1 MGIRSAPAK
10 RTNPENHSKKETSPT
25 KAPFSIKISN
35 FMKRLLPLFL
45 TAPLLAEPGDTI
57 YQKGFLSIEEA
68 HKSIELQDG
77 YALDLVLSNPD
88 IHEPV
93 AMAWDGNGALYVVEM
108 RTYMQDADAT
118 GEQTPKSRISRH
130 EDTNGD
136 GVYDKH
142 SVFIDNLLLPRMVLP
157 LDDRIMVG
165 VTNTLDLWTYRDSD
179 KDGVADEKVKIY
191 EGGKRGGNMEHQP
204 SGLIWNLDNWIYLTY
219 ENKRYRFTDGKLE
232 VQTMPRGGGQ
242 WGIGMDDAG
251 RNYYSAAGGE
261 KPAFYFQQPIAY
273 GALDLPGQ
281 EANGFREV
289 FPIADVPD
297 VQGGPRRV
305 NKRGGLNNFT
315 GCAGQGI
322 YRGDRLP
329 ADLKGD
335 LIIPEPVGRLIR
347 RAKVDR
353 KNGRTVLTNAYPG
366 SEFIRTRDINFR
378 PLWATT
384 SPDGAMMI
392 IDMHRGIIQQG
403 NWTRPGSY
411 LRKVI
416 DKWGIHKNV
425 QQGRIYRLTH
435 DTFRPDKQPRMLD
448 ETTEELVAHL
458 AHPNGWWR
466 DTAQKLIILRKDRD
480 SVIPL
485 LEKHVRENKSELGRL
500 HALWTLEGIGKVD
513 PDLVV
518 TAMADSSSLVRSNA
532 VRVSEPF
539 LASGNSSVVAAF
551 TDSAHL
557 EDDPEMFLQAINSIR
572 FSGTENEAL
581 LSLQDSLIE
590 NNSEN
595 PVIARFKQMRRDN
608 QTEQEKKRAQAQRSA
623 RFAKAMESGKVI
635 YQQLC
640 FSCHGADGKGAPMP
654 GQPGHK
660 LAPSFVNNP
669 RLMGDEDTAILTLLH
684 GLTGPLDGKK
694 YEGLMVSMATNDNE
708 WIANITTYIR
718 NSFGNKADPTRANHV
733 GKIRQDYKSRKEPW
747 TQAELETLFPPV
759 LANRRSWKLTA
770 SDNAQELKGCVDGDP
785 KSRYTT
791 GASMKAGMW
800 VQVEFPKN
808 SQISGVTLDAR
819 GSDGDYPRNYE
830 VEVSVD
836 GKKWSKPV
844 AQGKG
849 KDPLT
854 KIKFKPTEA
863 KFVRITQTGKH
874 SLFWSIH
881 ELSINGKE
889 L

>member
-1 MGIRSAPAK
+1 
-10 RTNPENHSKKETSPT
+10 
-25 KAPFSIKISN
+25 
-35 FMKRLLPLFL
+35 MKRLLPLIL
-45 TAPLLAEPGDTI
+45 TAPLLAESGDTV

-68 HKSIELQDG
+68 QKSIELQDG

-108 RTYMQDADAT
+108 RTYMQDADAA

-130 EDTNGD
+130 EDTTGD

-142 SVFIDNLLLPRMVLP
+142 SIFIDNLLLPRAVLP
-157 LDDRIMVG
+157 LDDRIMVHI
-165 VTNTLDLWTYRDSD
+165 TNTLDLWTYRDTD
-179 KDGVADEKVKIY
+179 NDGVADEKIKVH
-191 EGGKRGGNMEHQP
+191 EGGRRGGNMEHQP
-204 SGLIWNLDNWIYLTY
+204 SGLIWNLDNWIYITY
-219 ENKRYRFTDGKLE
+219 ENKRYRFTNGKLE
-232 VQTMPRGGGQ
+232 VEKLPRGGGQ

-297 VQGGPRRV
+297 VQGGRRRV

-347 RAKVDR
+347 RAKVTR
-353 KNGRTVLTNAYPG
+353 KDGRTVLSNAYPG
-366 SEFIRTRDINFR
+366 TEFIRTRDINFR

-384 SPDGAMMI
+384 SPDGAMMV

-411 LRKVI
+411 LRGVI

-458 AHPNGWWR
+458 SHPNGWWR
-466 DTAQKLIILRKDRD
+466 DTAQKLIILRTDRD

-485 LEKHVRENKSELGRL
+485 LEKHVRENTSELGRL
-500 HALWTLEGIGKVD
+500 HALWTLEGMGKAN
-513 PDLVV
+513 PKLIAA
-518 TAMADSSSLVRSNA
+518 AMADSSSLVRTNA
-532 VRVSEPF
+532 VRVAESS
-539 LASGNSSVVAAF
+539 LASENTTIISAF

-557 EDDPEMFLQAINSIR
+557 NKDPEMFLQAINSIR

-581 LSLQDSLIE
+581 LSLCDSLISH
-590 NNSEN
+590 NSDN
-595 PVIARFKQMRRDN
+595 PVIGRLKQMRRDN
-608 QTEQEKKRAQAQRSA
+608 QSEREKRRADAQRGA
-623 RFAKAMESGKVI
+623 RLAKSMESGKVI

-640 FSCHGADGKGAPMP
+640 FSCHGPDGKGAPMP

-669 RLMGDEDTAILTLLH
+669 RLMGNDDTAVLTLLH
-684 GLTGPLDGKK
+684 GLTGDIDGKK
-694 YEGLMVSMATNDNE
+694 YEGLMVSMATNDND

-718 NSFGNKADPTRANHV
+718 NSFGNKAEPTRANQV
-733 GKIRQDYKSRKEPW
+733 GKLRDKFKSRKEPW
-747 TQAELETLFPPV
+747 TQAELEEIYPPV
-759 LANRRSWKLTA
+759 LANQKHWKLTA
-770 SDNAQELKGCVDGDP
+770 SHGQSELKGCIDHDID
-785 KSRYTT
+785 SRFTT
-791 GASMKAGMW
+791 GKIQSPGMW
-800 VQVEFPKN
+800 VQVELPKV
-808 SQISGVTLDAR
+808 SELTQITLDA
-819 GSDGDYPRNYE
+819 GSSTGDYPRGYE
-830 VEVSVD
+830 VVASVD
-836 GKKWSKPV
+836 GKTWSKPI
-844 AQGKG
+844 ARGDGKSAV
-849 KDPLT
+849 T
-854 KIKFKPTEA
+854 NIKFPPTKA
-863 KFVRITQTGKH
+863 KFLKITQTKRH
-874 SLFWSIH
+874 SGLYWSIH
-881 ELSINGKE
+881 EMSLNGKE
-889 L
+889 LAGK

>member
-1 MGIRSAPAK
+1 
-10 RTNPENHSKKETSPT
+10 
-25 KAPFSIKISN
+25 
-35 FMKRLLPLFL
+35 MKRLLPLIL
-45 TAPLLAEPGDTI
+45 TAPLLAESGDTV

-68 HKSIELQDG
+68 QKSIELQDG

-108 RTYMQDADAT
+108 RTYMQDADAA

-130 EDTNGD
+130 EDTTGD

-142 SVFIDNLLLPRMVLP
+142 SIFIDNLLLPRAVLP
-157 LDDRIMVG
+157 LDDRIMVHI
-165 VTNTLDLWTYRDSD
+165 TNTLDLWTYRDTD
-179 KDGVADEKVKIY
+179 NDGVADEKIKVH
-191 EGGKRGGNMEHQP
+191 EGGRRGGNMEHQP
-204 SGLIWNLDNWIYLTY
+204 SGLIWNLDNWIYITY
-219 ENKRYRFTDGKLE
+219 ENKRYRFTNGKLE
-232 VQTMPRGGGQ
+232 VEKLPRGGGQ

-297 VQGGPRRV
+297 VQGGRRRV

-347 RAKVDR
+347 RAKVTR
-353 KNGRTVLTNAYPG
+353 KDGRTVLSNAYPG
-366 SEFIRTRDINFR
+366 TEFIRTRDINFR

-384 SPDGAMMI
+384 SPDGAMMV

-411 LRKVI
+411 LRGVI

-458 AHPNGWWR
+458 SHPNGWWR
-466 DTAQKLIILRKDRD
+466 DTAQKLIILRTDRD

-485 LEKHVRENKSELGRL
+485 LEKHVRENTSELGRL
-500 HALWTLEGIGKVD
+500 HALWTLEGMGKAN
-513 PDLVV
+513 PKLIAA
-518 TAMADSSSLVRSNA
+518 AMADSSSLVRTNA
-532 VRVSEPF
+532 VRVAESS
-539 LASGNSSVVAAF
+539 LASENTTIISAF

-557 EDDPEMFLQAINSIR
+557 NKDPEMFLQAINSIR

-581 LSLQDSLIE
+581 LSLCDSLISH
-590 NNSEN
+590 NSDN
-595 PVIARFKQMRRDN
+595 PVIGRLKQMRRDN
-608 QTEQEKKRAQAQRSA
+608 QSEREKRRADAQRGA
-623 RFAKAMESGKVI
+623 RLAKSMESGKVI

-640 FSCHGADGKGAPMP
+640 FSCHGPDGKGAPMP

-669 RLMGDEDTAILTLLH
+669 RLMGNDDTAVLTLLH
-684 GLTGPLDGKK
+684 GLTGDIDGKK
-694 YEGLMVSMATNDNE
+694 YEGLMVSMATNDND

-718 NSFGNKADPTRANHV
+718 NSFGNKAEPTRANQV
-733 GKIRQDYKSRKEPW
+733 GKLRDKFKSRKEPW
-747 TQAELETLFPPV
+747 TQAELEEIYPPV
-759 LANRRSWKLTA
+759 LANQKHWKLTA
-770 SDNAQELKGCVDGDP
+770 SHGQSELKGCIDHDID
-785 KSRYTT
+785 SRFTT
-791 GASMKAGMW
+791 GKIQSPGMW
-800 VQVEFPKN
+800 VQVELPKV
-808 SQISGVTLDAR
+808 SELTQITLDA
-819 GSDGDYPRNYE
+819 GSSTGDYPRGYE
-830 VEVSVD
+830 VVASVD
-836 GKKWSKPV
+836 GKTWSKPI
-844 AQGKG
+844 ARGDGKSAV
-849 KDPLT
+849 T
-854 KIKFKPTEA
+854 NIKFPPTKA
-863 KFVRITQTGKH
+863 KFLKITQTKKH
-874 SLFWSIH
+874 SGLYWSIH
-881 ELSINGKE
+881 EMSLNGKE
-889 L
+889 LAGK